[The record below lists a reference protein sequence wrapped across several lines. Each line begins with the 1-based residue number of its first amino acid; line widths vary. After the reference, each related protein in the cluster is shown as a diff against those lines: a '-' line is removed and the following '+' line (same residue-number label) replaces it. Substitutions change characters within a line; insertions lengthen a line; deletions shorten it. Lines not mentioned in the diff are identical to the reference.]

1 MTLGARCEH
10 PNPGRG
16 GARLSRRS
24 VLAGAGALAGL
35 AAMSSASTEEAGA
48 APTSSPRGPLAAG
61 DAVTVDPSQFLS
73 LQQLRTWSTELDA
86 MGMRATGY
94 PVHERFIDTL
104 IDRLQWAGVEDVHP
118 EPVPFTKWT
127 VGVWSLEVDHREAPT
142 ASYIPYSGSTPG
154 KGIAGPLVYVDS
166 TTTPP
171 PGSLA
176 GKIALFAVEVSPVT
190 YGTMETISYWKYDP
204 QNLLDPS
211 GEYSRPWGGVAS
223 LIAFLDSLE
232 AAGAVGCIGIID
244 LPANGAHGSY
254 YPYDGVVRRVPGLF
268 VDSTV
273 GAQLR
278 NRALAG
284 ASARVTLTATTEPYV
299 SRNVVGSIPGRRD
312 EMVLLNSH
320 TDGPN
325 AVEDNGPNTI
335 VAMAQ
340 YLTRLPRE
348 TLPRTIMI
356 SLTTGHFAGGIGQA
370 TFAQEHLTT
379 TIPTTAC
386 GVTLEHLGALEWME
400 NADGQMALTGEPE
413 LGVVFVPENRAMVSA
428 AQTAIQRANAG
439 PALALRPYVS
449 APGSPNGFGWPGEGT
464 QLWTDG
470 HLMTMNYITGP
481 TYLLN
486 WRVPT
491 IGKTDFR
498 RMRREAIAFTEMV
511 LALSRVPASS
521 LSLLDLPPL

>member
-1 MTLGARCEH
+1 MCIR
-10 PNPGRG
+10 
-16 GARLSRRS
+16 
-24 VLAGAGALAGL
+24 
-35 AAMSSASTEEAGA
+35 
-48 APTSSPRGPLAAG
+48 
-61 DAVTVDPSQFLS
+61 
-73 LQQLRTWSTELDA
+73 
-86 MGMRATGY
+86 
-94 PVHERFIDTL
+94 
-104 IDRLQWAGVEDVHP
+104 DRLGVGQLHQ
-118 EPVPFTKWT
+118 
-127 VGVWSLEVDHREAPT
+127 
-142 ASYIPYSGSTPG
+142 
-154 KGIAGPLVYVDS
+154 
-166 TTTPP
+166 
-171 PGSLA
+171 
-176 GKIALFAVEVSPVT
+176 VE
-190 YGTMETISYWKYDP
+190 
-204 QNLLDPS
+204 
-211 GEYSRPWGGVAS
+211 R
-223 LIAFLDSLE
+223 
-232 AAGAVGCIGIID
+232 IGH
-244 LPANGAHGSY
+244 L
-254 YPYDGVVRRVPGLF
+254 DGVGGHEGEDTPIGTGKVEGEMCIR
-268 VDSTV
+268 D
-273 GAQLR
+273 
-278 NRALAG
+278 RALAG

-449 APGSPNGFGWPGEGT
+449 APGSPNGFGWPGEG
-464 QLWTDG
+464 
-470 HLMTMNYITGP
+470 
-481 TYLLN
+481 
-486 WRVPT
+486 
-491 IGKTDFR
+491 
-498 RMRREAIAFTEMV
+498 
-511 LALSRVPASS
+511 
-521 LSLLDLPPL
+521 LSLIHISPFRITS